1 MFWKTTMAAGLVV
14 MIIGF
19 AAVSRYL
26 LPDIES
32 RKQIITFWI
41 IAICVE
47 FVVKPKLGIRQS
59 CALAVLSGVCATTAI
74 LLVRWHIKGL
84 CPHTWPQ
91 CPDPAY
97 AIWKAWS
104 V

>member
-1 MFWKTTMAAGLVV
+1 MFWKKATAAGLVV
-14 MIIGF
+14 MFIGF
-19 AAVSRYL
+19 AALGRYL
-26 LPDIES
+26 LPDIET

-41 IAICVE
+41 MSICVE
-47 FVVKPKLGIRQS
+47 FFVKPKLGIRQS
-59 CALAVLSGVCATTAI
+59 WTLAILSGVCATTAI

-97 AIWKAWS
+97 AIWKALS
-104 V
+104 A